1 MLGPEYWMPSWM
13 NWWLCYDC
21 TDNEN
26 KKTILKFKEKTM
38 SKIYIPKS
46 QCKAIKWNFWEF
58 YNISFNIEELKTF
71 QNEKWYVNLTMNQRK
86 EVDQYW
92 NTHYFTL
99 NQYEPK

>member
-1 MLGPEYWMPSWM
+1 
-13 NWWLCYDC
+13 
-21 TDNEN
+21 
-26 KKTILKFKEKTM
+26 M

-58 YNISFNIEELKTF
+58 YNISFNIEELKNF
-71 QNEKWYVNLTMNQRK
+71 QNEKWYVNIVMSERR

-99 NQYEPK
+99 NEWKPKEKETKKETNYEISIEDCPF